1 VQLYLTDPVADSRW
15 DNLVSQHPSASAF
28 HRRGWLQALAET
40 YGYEPWVLTSA
51 PAGQPLN
58 DGILFCRVSS
68 WITGTRLVSLPF
80 TDHCEPLLQPASD
93 VRDFIAWLT
102 EERDRERWK
111 YFELRPLSLQPA
123 LDGPS
128 GGRSFVFHKLDL
140 RMPTG
145 QLFRNLHKD
154 SIQRKI
160 RRAEREKLS
169 YEVGRSEHLL
179 DEFYRLVLITR
190 KRLQVLPQPR
200 KWFGNLRKHMA
211 ENLEIRIVRKNGV
224 AIAGLLS
231 LRHRSSVIY
240 KYGGSD
246 KRFHNLGGMPF
257 LFWKLIE
264 ESRDAGVEQIDLG
277 RTDLDNQG
285 LITFKNR
292 LGASR
297 SQLTYHRYPG
307 REAPGPVAHWD
318 WPAVRYV
325 VSHLPDSLSYA
336 AGRMLYRHMG

>member
-1 VQLYLTDPVADSRW
+1 VQFYLTDPLADSRW
-15 DNLVSQHPSASAF
+15 DHLVSQHPSASAF
-28 HRRGWLQALAET
+28 HQRGWLQALAQT
-40 YGYEPWVLTSA
+40 YGYEPRVLTST

-58 DGILFCRVSS
+58 NGILFCRVSS

-80 TDHCEPLLQPASD
+80 TDHCEPLLQPGSD
-93 VRDFIAWLT
+93 LRDFIVWLT
-102 EERDRERWK
+102 EQRDRERWK
-111 YFELRPLSLQPA
+111 YFELRPLSLQSA
-123 LDGPS
+123 LEGPL
-128 GGRSFVFHKLDL
+128 GGRSFVFHQLDL
-140 RMPTG
+140 RLPLE
-145 QLFRNLHKD
+145 QIFRNLHKD

-169 YEVGRSEHLL
+169 YEVGRSEQLL

-200 KWFGNLRKHMA
+200 KWFNNLRKQMA
-211 ENLEIRIVRKNGV
+211 ENLEIRIARKNGV
-224 AIAGLLS
+224 AIAGLLT

-246 KRFHNLGGMPF
+246 KTFHNLGGMPF

-264 ESRDAGVEQIDLG
+264 ESRNAGVEQIDLG

-292 LGASR
+292 LGAAR

-307 REAPGPVAHWD
+307 REAPGPVAQWD
-318 WPAVRYV
+318 WRATKYV
-325 VSHLPDSLSYA
+325 VAHLPDSLTYA

>member
-1 VQLYLTDPVADSRW
+1 MQLYLTDPLADSRW
-15 DNLVSQHPSASAF
+15 DDLVSRHPSASAF
-28 HRRGWLQALAET
+28 HRRGWLQALAQT
-40 YGYEPWVLTSA
+40 YGYEPWVLTST
-51 PAGQPLN
+51 PEGQSLN

-68 WITGTRLVSLPF
+68 WITGTRFVSLPF
-80 TDHCEPLLQPASD
+80 TDHCEPLLQPGSD
-93 VRDFIAWLT
+93 LRDYIAWLI
-102 EERDRERWK
+102 EKRDHERWK
-111 YFELRPLSLQPA
+111 YFELRPLTPQQEPGASHA
-123 LDGPS
+123 
-128 GGRSFVFHKLDL
+128 GRSFVFHKLDL
-140 RMPTG
+140 RLPPE
-145 QLFRNLHKD
+145 QIFRNLHKD

-169 YEVGRSEHLL
+169 YETGRSQQLL

-200 KWFGNLRKHMA
+200 KWFANLREHMG
-211 ENLEIRIVRKNGV
+211 ENLQIRIARKNGV

-246 KRFHNLGGMPF
+246 KKFHNLGGMPF

-264 ESRDAGVEQIDLG
+264 ESKAEGAEQIDFG
-277 RTDLDNQG
+277 RTELTNRG

-292 LGASR
+292 LGAAR
-297 SQLTYHRYPG
+297 TQLTYQRYSRG
-307 REAPGPVAHWD
+307 EAAGPVAQWD
-318 WPAVRYV
+318 WRATKYV
-325 VSHLPDSLSYA
+325 VAHLPNSLSYA

>member
-1 VQLYLTDPVADSRW
+1 LQLYLTDPLADSRW
-15 DNLVSQHPSASAF
+15 DDFAFRHPGASAF
-28 HRRGWLQALAET
+28 HHRGWLHALAQT
-40 YGYEPWVLTSA
+40 YGYEPWVLTST
-51 PAGQPLN
+51 PEGQSLN
-58 DGILFCRVSS
+58 DAILFCRVSS

-80 TDHCEPLLQPASD
+80 TDHCEPLLQPGSD
-93 VRDFIAWLT
+93 LHDFIAWLT
-102 EERDRERWK
+102 EKRDRERWK
-111 YFELRPLSLQPA
+111 YFELRPLSLYPA
-123 LDGPS
+123 LDGQP

-140 RMPTG
+140 RLPIE

-169 YEVGRSEHLL
+169 YEVGHSPQLL

-200 KWFGNLRKHMA
+200 KWFSNLREYMG
-211 ENLEIRIVRKNGV
+211 ESLDIRIARKNGV

-246 KRFHNLGGMPF
+246 KKFHNLGGMPF

-264 ESRDAGVEQIDLG
+264 ESRDAGMEQIDLG
-277 RTDLDNQG
+277 RTDQENQG

-292 LGASR
+292 LGAAK
-297 SQLTYHRYPG
+297 SQLTYHRYPA
-307 REAPGPVAHWD
+307 REAPGPVAQWD
-318 WPAVRYV
+318 WRATKYV
-325 VSHLPDSLSYA
+325 VAHLPDSLSYA